1 MSIPQKVLTE
11 LSELQAQV
19 AAAYPIQ
26 SAPQQTVIAIQLNA
40 QQLVADIETALIG
53 AAGALD
59 TWTAPADPVA
69 IASGLLGLLE
79 NAKDQANLAQW
90 AGYVGRATKNVD
102 QLVP

>member
-1 MSIPQKVLTE
+1 MSIPQNVITE

-19 AAAYPIQ
+19 AAAYPLQ
-26 SAPQQTVIAIQLNA
+26 SASQATVYAIQLNA
-40 QQLVADIETALIG
+40 KQLVADIETALLK

-69 IASGLLGLLE
+69 IASGITGLLE
-79 NAKDQANLAQW
+79 NAQDQSNLAQW
-90 AGYVGRATKNVD
+90 AGYVGRATRNVD